1 MITNF
6 QNDQSTSS
14 HEKDEDMN
22 FDKMKGDLG
31 YIPKSVTENFQSE
44 TLRSLQQLTATS
56 RYDLWKDYWVKFIKT
71 INLHSLAGTSTAAQQ
86 LPNHFPGSPD
96 EEDGEVALLDRK
108 KTKKKTSS
116 GLGAERGT
124 IQINITNYF
133 QPTTQQLSAT
143 QQCSDS
149 D

>member
-56 RYDLWKDYWVKFIKT
+56 R
-71 INLHSLAGTSTAAQQ
+71 
-86 LPNHFPGSPD
+86 
-96 EEDGEVALLDRK
+96 
-108 KTKKKTSS
+108 
-116 GLGAERGT
+116 
-124 IQINITNYF
+124 
-133 QPTTQQLSAT
+133 
-143 QQCSDS
+143 
-149 D
+149 